1 MKKMSKETV
10 TKTGLK
16 MLEVI
21 SGTGQTPQWGD
32 TVSMHYEYYLCEGV
46 TSSDFNYDLGEYRED
61 HTTIYDSTYEKKPF
75 NGPIDIT
82 IGKSTPKDDTYI
94 RGDSISGIDEA
105 LLNMKVGSKRKLIIP
120 PSLAYGTEGGSSFHT
135 FHGYRV
141 PPNRELTMTIELV
154 EIKNEAV

>member
-1 MKKMSKETV
+1 MAEEIITE
-10 TKTGLK
+10 TGLK
-16 MLEVI
+16 ILEVVA
-21 SGTGQTPQWGD
+21 GTGKTPKLGD
-32 TVSMHYEYYLCEGV
+32 TVLMHYEYYLCEGV
-46 TSSDFNYDLGEYRED
+46 TSSDFDYDLGEYREN
-61 HTTIYDSTYEKKPF
+61 HTAIYDSTYEDKPF

-94 RGDSISGIDEA
+94 RGDSIEGIDEA
-105 LLNMKVGSKRKLIIP
+105 LLSMKVGSKRKLIIP
-120 PSLAYGTEGGSSFHT
+120 SSLAYGTEGGSSFHT

>member
-1 MKKMSKETV
+1 MSKEIV

-21 SGTGQTPQWGD
+21 SGTGQAPQSGD
-32 TVSMHYEYYLCEGV
+32 TVLMHYEYYLCEGV
-46 TSSDFNYDLGEYRED
+46 TSSDFDYDLGKYHED
-61 HTTIYDSTYEKKPF
+61 HTTVYDSTYEEKPF

-82 IGKSTPKDDTYI
+82 IGKSTPKDDIYV

-105 LLNMKVGSKRKLIIP
+105 LLDMKVGSKRKLIIP

-135 FHGYRV
+135 FHGYRI

>member
-1 MKKMSKETV
+1 MKIMNKEIT
-10 TKTGLK
+10 TDTGLK

-21 SGTGQTPQWGD
+21 SGTGGSPKLGD
-32 TVSMHYEYYLCEGV
+32 TVLMHYEYYLCEGM
-46 TSSDFNYDLGEYRED
+46 TSSDFDYDLGKYRED
-61 HTTIYDSTYEKKPF
+61 HTTVYDSTYEEKPF
-75 NGPIDIT
+75 SGPVDIV

-105 LLNMKVGSKRKLIIP
+105 LLDMKVGSKRKLIIP
-120 PSLAYGTEGGSSFHT
+120 SSLAYGTEGGSSFHT

>member
-1 MKKMSKETV
+1 MNKEIT
-10 TKTGLK
+10 TPTGLK

-21 SGTGQTPQWGD
+21 SGTGRTPKFGY
-32 TVSMHYEYYLCEGV
+32 TVMMHYEYYLCEGM
-46 TSSDFNYDLGEYRED
+46 TSSNFDYDLNRYRED
-61 HTTIYDSTYEKKPF
+61 HTVIYDTTYEDKPF
-75 NGPIDIT
+75 SGPIDIT

-94 RGDSISGIDEA
+94 RGDSIEGIDEA

-120 PSLAYGTEGGSSFHT
+120 YCLAYGTEGASSFHT

-141 PPNRELTMTIELV
+141 PPNSNLTMTIELV